1 MQDIETYDLEAF
13 KYNFV
18 NITAFRAVDSEYYK
32 VMQNLK
38 EMEKATLAGTN
49 QSIGIINRSRIL
61 QVCHNWPST
70 HQRDPPGSALSPQRD
85 LIWTLF
91 MLKENPSPIELAV
104 LSLFHYLNVRIILS
118 NWYTTDTNILL
129 LVSSM
134 LMVMAIA
141 MVLVSEIFQVN
152 LFHLWGKM
160 TFGHDVIPGRVLG

>member
-61 QVCHNWPST
+61 QVCHN
-70 HQRDPPGSALSPQRD
+70 
-85 LIWTLF
+85 
-91 MLKENPSPIELAV
+91 
-104 LSLFHYLNVRIILS
+104 
-118 NWYTTDTNILL
+118 
-129 LVSSM
+129 
-134 LMVMAIA
+134 
-141 MVLVSEIFQVN
+141 
-152 LFHLWGKM
+152 
-160 TFGHDVIPGRVLG
+160 